1 MRFRCQ
7 ISGGDGMRFRCAL
20 ISLIITSGLITCLRI
35 GGVVFSDDAILLSM
49 AIVFAGAL
57 AGGD

>member
-1 MRFRCQ
+1 
-7 ISGGDGMRFRCAL
+7 MRFRCAL

-35 GGVVFSDDAILLSM
+35 GGVVFSDDAILVSM